1 MPKIT
6 KVIHTSDL
14 HLGTTFKVLG
24 DKSKIITLAEEIR
37 YSQGK
42 GRQWAKEFI
51 DLFFSLEEFN
61 HGGDN
66 PFNLEDDTEYNE

>member
-1 MPKIT
+1 MAAIYTIGFT
-6 KVIHTSDL
+6 K
-14 HLGTTFKVLG
+14 K
-24 DKSKIITLAEEIR
+24 TL
-37 YSQGK
+37 
-42 GRQWAKEFI
+42 KEFI